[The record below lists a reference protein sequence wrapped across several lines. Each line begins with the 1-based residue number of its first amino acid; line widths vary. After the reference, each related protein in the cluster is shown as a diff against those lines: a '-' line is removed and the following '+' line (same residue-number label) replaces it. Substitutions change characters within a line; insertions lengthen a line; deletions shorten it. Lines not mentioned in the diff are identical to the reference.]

1 MASEIETLVRWIQTC
16 VAIAAFF
23 TTLFPFLYLFSPWY
37 KSKLGR
43 VLMLQAVAFALAVD
57 LTLLFQFWT
66 PKNIYVILWL
76 NVIVFSLIA
85 AASAMLTWGMLR
97 INHNKHLS
105 RKSRK
110 KKEK

>member
-1 MASEIETLVRWIQTC
+1 
-16 VAIAAFF
+16 
-23 TTLFPFLYLFSPWY
+23 
-37 KSKLGR
+37 
-43 VLMLQAVAFALAVD
+43 MLQAVAFALAVD